1 MKEFIEDFVI
11 LSLLWV
17 RVSVCLMINQ
27 IKNIKIFK
35 IIETIFVF
43 SFIHFSADAK
53 ELNFKKRNK

>member
-17 RVSVCLMINQ
+17 
-27 IKNIKIFK
+27 NIKIFK